1 MKINIIPVR
10 SVKGIWVP
18 ATFDTAQAYE
28 LRTPKGRLLLRRASL
43 KEARRIAALLD
54 ATRSHRSREAV
65 LGARWADAAPIVT
78 RRNSKVIARSNRQA
92 GKE

>member
-18 ATFDTAQAYE
+18 ATFSTASAYE
-28 LRTPKGRLLLRRASL
+28 LRTPKNRLLLRRASL
-43 KEARRIAALLD
+43 AEARRIASILD
-54 ATRSHRSREAV
+54 ATRSTRSREAV

-78 RRNSKVIARSNRQA
+78 RKNSKIIARSNR
-92 GKE
+92 ES